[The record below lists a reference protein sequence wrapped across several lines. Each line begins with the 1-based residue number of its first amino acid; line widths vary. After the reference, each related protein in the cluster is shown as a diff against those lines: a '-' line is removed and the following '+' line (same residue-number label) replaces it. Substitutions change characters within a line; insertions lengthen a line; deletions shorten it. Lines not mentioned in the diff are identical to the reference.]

1 MSFKCLNLSLL
12 YFTFSQATSASTAG
26 SNGKCTR
33 KDKHRFKRFIRYAQ
47 ATFRSVQGLEVG
59 LLVPGA
65 VAAQSYRTLR

>member
-1 MSFKCLNLSLL
+1 MEHRDP
-12 YFTFSQATSASTAG
+12 TPQTITASTDG

-33 KDKHRFKRFIRYAQ
+33 KDKHRFKKFIRYAQ
-47 ATFRSVQGLEVG
+47 ATFRSVLGLGVG